1 MADDT
6 NLSISVVGLG
16 KLGSCLA
23 ATLAEAGFPVS
34 GADLDSEIVE
44 TINAGEAPFPEPKL
58 QEYITAA
65 GDDFQATTDTREAIT
80 DTDVS
85 FIIVNTPSQEDGTYS
100 LDAVSAVSKTIGEVL
115 AEKDDYHLV
124 VLTSTVS
131 PRDTE
136 DEIIPILEKISGK
149 VAGDD
154 FGVCYSPEFIAI
166 GDVITG
172 LEDPDF
178 FLVGEHTERAGDIL
192 TAIYEELGEEET
204 PVARMSTVE
213 AELAKISVN
222 AYVTA
227 KISFANTLGQI
238 SDGVGADV
246 DVVTDSLAMD
256 GRINGNYFSAGGRF
270 GGPCFPRDNDAFA
283 QVAEQA
289 GTRAPLA
296 ESTDEVNDLHTD
308 WIADI
313 VRDHTPAGGT
323 VAILGLSYKPGTYII
338 KESQG
343 TRLVEKI
350 CNEYEIICYD
360 PMGIKIARERF
371 GTTVEY
377 AENTESALATADTAV
392 VSTPWPEF
400 EEVVE
405 LATSTVVIDIWRQW
419 KNEELSKENK
429 YVPIGSVSKNSTKN
443 SVRD

>member
-1 MADDT
+1 MMADDS

-23 ATLAEAGFPVS
+23 ATLADAGFPVS

-44 TINAGEAPFPEPKL
+44 AINAGDAPFPEPKL
-58 QEYITAA
+58 QEYISAA

-80 DTDVS
+80 GTDVS
-85 FIIVNTPSQEDGTYS
+85 FVIVNTPSQEDGTYS
-100 LDAVSAVSKTIGEVL
+100 LDAVTAVSRTIGEVL

-136 DEIIPILEKISGK
+136 DEIIPILEEVSGK

-166 GDVITG
+166 GDVIAG

-178 FLVGEHTERAGDIL
+178 FLVGEHTERAGDVL
-192 TAIYEELGEEET
+192 TSIYDELGDEET
-204 PVARMSTVE
+204 PVARMSPVE

-222 AYVTA
+222 AYVTT

-246 DVVTDSLAMD
+246 DVVTEALAMD
-256 GRINGNYFSAGGRF
+256 GRINGNYFAAGGRF

-289 GTRAPLA
+289 GTSAPLA
-296 ESTDEVNDLHTD
+296 ESTDEVNDLHTE
-308 WIADI
+308 WIADR
-313 VRDHTPAGGT
+313 VREHTPDGGT

-338 KESQG
+338 EESQG
-343 TRLVEKI
+343 TELVEELHD
-350 CNEYEIICYD
+350 EYDIVCYD
-360 PMGIKIARERF
+360 PMAMEEAKERF
-371 GTTVEY
+371 GNDVIC
-377 AENTESALATADTAV
+377 AESTRAALEAADTAV

-400 EEVVE
+400 EDALKSSEG
-405 LATSTVVIDIWRQW
+405 TVVIDLWRLW
-419 KNEELSKENK
+419 NDGN
-429 YVPIGSVSKNSTKN
+429 
-443 SVRD
+443 